1 MRKEDG
7 VGAGGRK
14 RQRHSERCSDGK
26 TEAEE
31 SSGGWQ
37 ALLSMESDMAVG
49 DR

>member
-1 MRKEDG
+1 MEWEQETEKVRE
-7 VGAGGRK
+7 AFA
-14 RQRHSERCSDGK
+14 E

-37 ALLSMESDMAVG
+37 ALLSAESDMAVG

>member
-1 MRKEDG
+1 M
-7 VGAGGRK
+7 GAGDRK
-14 RQRHSERCSDGK
+14 RQRGIQRDGSDRE

-37 ALLSMESDMAVG
+37 ALLSAESDMAVG